1 MEITLEKIELVKD
14 RTGASYKM
22 AKEALEKCEGNVVD
36 AIIYIEEAEAEAA
49 AEASTRAGGGGG
61 GETFSIIEK
70 LKEIV
75 RKGNVTKIQF
85 KRHGDVI
92 LNVPVTAGAVSTI
105 IFPIPTIIAMT
116 AALAAKCEIL
126 IEKDNGEVVDINEL
140 SGGKINEFRDK
151 AEDVVREAGEKA
163 GEVFDEAKVKAS
175 DAFEDAKIK
184 AGDAFENAKYKARE
198 AMDKRAQANAEGP
211 FEFGEDGMCE
221 FSGTDCKSC
230 EFDCE
235 FKEEGEKEAEKDG
248 EEKTE

>member
-1 MEITLEKIELVKD
+1 MEITLEKIEMVKD

-22 AKEALEKCEGNVVD
+22 AKEALEKCDGNVVD

-49 AEASTRAGGGGG
+49 AQSSCGGG
-61 GETFSIIEK
+61 SCSVIDK
-70 LKEIV
+70 LKELV
-75 RKGNVTKIQF
+75 KKGNITKIQF
-85 KRHGDVI
+85 RKNGEVV

-105 IFPIPTIIAMT
+105 IFPIPTIVAMT
-116 AALAAKCEIL
+116 AALAAKCEIF
-126 IEKDNGEVVDINEL
+126 IEKSNGDIVDVNEL
-140 SGGKINEFRDK
+140 SGGRINDIRDK
-151 AEDVVREAGEKA
+151 AEDLVYAAGE
-163 GEVFDEAKVKAS
+163 KAS

-211 FEFGEDGMCE
+211 FDFSEDGMCE

-235 FKEEGEKEAEKDG
+235 FKEET
-248 EEKTE
+248 EENE